1 MAHSAYLIGVDTGG
15 TYTDAAII
23 EAQDHRVLA
32 RAKAI
37 TTKGDLA
44 IGVTEAINLAVA
56 QLPQGLSPQ
65 DIGMVSVSTTL
76 ATNAVVEGHGSP
88 VAVVLV
94 GFDARMVERTGIA
107 SAFPGLPIICI
118 AGGHDHNGE
127 VAQALDLLALQQALN
142 TVAPQVDAFA
152 VASTFA
158 VRNAAHEQAVRE
170 HIVAATGKP
179 VTVSSELSS
188 ALDAPR
194 RALTAALN
202 ARLIARVSTLIDA
215 VQRAMA
221 QWQIQCPLMI
231 VKGDGTLALAE
242 TVATRPIETVLSGP
256 AASLV
261 GAQWL
266 SGLGSFILSDM
277 GGTTTDL
284 GVLQDGRPR
293 VNEQGAEVGG
303 WRTMVRAID
312 VRTIGLG
319 GDSEIHIGANGRIGV
334 GPQRIVPVALLGA
347 RYPEVLAMLEA
358 DLADVDGGSALHG
371 HFVLLPFGASAAQ
384 VTAELSDREREL
396 LQQVTERPQSL
407 RKLARSFGAQR
418 TVLALKRKGLVQIG
432 GLTPSDA
439 AHVLGLQHNWSTPAA
454 MLVAQLGCR
463 LREMKL
469 PTPERTQQFAR
480 DIWSETVRLSARAML
495 DTAVGEHLQDR
506 QTGAGRLRRRWPTG
520 VGAHQRHADDSG
532 GGCRRP
538 GVGLL
543 RRGRPAPGLPDRVPG
558 VLRRRQRDRRC
569 HRRRRTYRRGPC
581 SGRWQ
586 WPVRAAFAGRHAPLH
601 RSGRGHRSG
610 ACAGAPD
617 GHRCGAGHGCSQS
630 GGAHRDPQ
638 ATAAQCHQRRG
649 LAGGGGNGRGDRAAE
664 HGWLTADA
672 GRSAVSLLPRI
683 GRRGRRAFVH
693 HRRQRLQTL
702 AQIVNRRGG
711 VETDPHRRSGRAA
724 ACSEMVHRAH

>member
-1 MAHSAYLIGVDTGG
+1 MSNPTYLIGVDTGG
-15 TYTDAAII
+15 TYTDCAII
-23 EAQDHRVLA
+23 EAQGHRVLA

-65 DIGMVSVSTTL
+65 DIGLVSVSTTL

-88 VAVVLV
+88 VAIVLV
-94 GFDARMVERTGIA
+94 GFDDRMVERTGIA
-107 SAFPGLPIICI
+107 AAFPGLPVIRIG
-118 AGGHDHNGE
+118 GGHDHNGE
-127 VAQALDLLALQQALN
+127 EVRALDLTALQHALD
-142 TVAPQVDAFA
+142 TVGAQVDAFA

-188 ALDAPR
+188 SLDAPR

-202 ARLIARVSTLIDA
+202 ARLIARVSTLIEA
-215 VQRAMA
+215 VHRAMA

-242 TVATRPIETVLSGP
+242 SVALRPIETVLSGP

-266 SGLGSFILSDM
+266 SGLRSFILSDM

-284 GVLQDGRPR
+284 GIVQDGRPR
-293 VNEQGAEVGG
+293 VTEQGAEVGG

-319 GDSEIHIGANGRIGV
+319 GDSEIHIGANGRLAV
-334 GPQRIVPVALLGA
+334 GPQRIVPVALLGHLF
-347 RYPEVLAMLEA
+347 PELLQLLEA
-358 DLADVDGGSALHG
+358 DIADVDGGSALHG
-371 HFVLLPFGASAAQ
+371 RFVLLPFGARAGAAT
-384 VTAELSDREREL
+384 VELGEREREML
-396 LQQVTERPQSL
+396 AQVGERPQPL

-418 TVLALKRKGLVQIG
+418 TVLTLKRKGLVQIG

-454 MLVAQLGCR
+454 MLAAQLGCR

-480 DIWSETVRLSARAML
+480 DIWSETVRLSARAIL
-495 DTAVGEHLQDR
+495 DTAVGEHLQEDKLIHAVCAGDGVLGLARISVTPTIPVVAVGGPVGVYYGEVGRRLGCQIVFVENGDVANAIGAATGVVAQTVTVHVAGDGSGLFVLHSPVGTR
-506 QTGAGRLRRRWPTG
+506 QFADPAQAIEAAMVLARQSATDAVLAMGAANPEVRMVLRKQLLPNATSDAGLLEAVVRAEAIGRPNTGA
-520 VGAHQRHADDSG
+520 
-532 GGCRRP
+532 
-538 GVGLL
+538 
-543 RRGRPAPGLPDRVPG
+543 
-558 VLRRRQRDRRC
+558 
-569 HRRRRTYRRGPC
+569 
-581 SGRWQ
+581 
-586 WPVRAAFAGRHAPLH
+586 
-601 RSGRGHRSG
+601 
-610 ACAGAPD
+610 
-617 GHRCGAGHGCSQS
+617 
-630 GGAHRDPQ
+630 
-638 ATAAQCHQRRG
+638 
-649 LAGGGGNGRGDRAAE
+649 
-664 HGWLTADA
+664 
-672 GRSAVSLLPRI
+672 
-683 GRRGRRAFVH
+683 
-693 HRRQRLQTL
+693 
-702 AQIVNRRGG
+702 
-711 VETDPHRRSGRAA
+711 
-724 ACSEMVHRAH
+724 